1 MNIFSK
7 YIRSIIY
14 SLFALIGCIGI
25 LIIIT
30 GEPSQS
36 VQLIK
41 ITQFTGLVS
50 LVLLYITLLISPFYA
65 TFPQIPGRSTAIRAR
80 RALGV
85 SAFFFALAHTLISFF
100 GTLGGFSGIGFLQT
114 NYLFSIVIGF
124 VALLI
129 LTVLAVTSYDAA
141 IIALGKNWRRLHR
154 TLYAAALLILLHVYL
169 LGSHFSDILST
180 SSTILLISLL
190 FLLLLES
197 VRINNIVSA
206 RYPSFPRRALVYAT
220 IAILFLFYLYTFY
233 IAGPNSSLNI
243 HAAHIREAETLQHNQ
258 TP

>member
-25 LIIIT
+25 LIIFID
-30 GEPSQS
+30 EPSQS
-36 VQLIK
+36 VQLIN
-41 ITQFTGLVS
+41 ITEFTGLVS
-50 LVLLYITLLISPFYA
+50 LVLLYITLLISPLYA
-65 TFPQIPGRSTAIRAR
+65 TFPKIPGRAIAIRAR

-114 NYLFSIVIGF
+114 NYLFSIIIGF

-141 IIALGKNWRRLHR
+141 IVALGKNWRKLHK

-180 SSTILLISLL
+180 SSTILLTALL

-197 VRINNIVSA
+197 VRINNALTA
-206 RYPSFPRRALVYAT
+206 RYPKFPRRALVYTT
-220 IAILFLFYLYTFY
+220 IAILFLLYLYTFY
-233 IAGPNSSLNI
+233 LAGPNSSLNI
-243 HAAHIREAETLQHNQ
+243 HAAHIREAKQLESNQ